1 MHGLRRLPL
10 AMGAP
15 ERASRASV
23 PSARLDPPTPS
34 SSVQLNPVQPATH
47 WHTPGA
53 MHSPCSWQSAE
64 QMGSE
69 QSKAPQPA
77 EHSQLPL
84 QLRGPRPDV
93 VRASA
98 TGAHVLS
105 SSA

>member
-77 EHSQLPL
+77 EHSHTPGEVHTPREEQLE
-84 QLRGPRPDV
+84 
-93 VRASA
+93 
-98 TGAHVLS
+98 AHTCGQQGGRR
-105 SSA
+105 